1 MRGSRSASIFNM
13 DVTPQYSRLG
23 DAIRGTCQSWCDRE
37 GYSDP
42 FCKDGE
48 WWAFPP
54 EGVMP
59 VRIKSVIDKASC
71 QDVQIGTMTLTLCP
85 DGSIAT

>member
-1 MRGSRSASIFNM
+1 MNVSL
-13 DVTPQYSRLG
+13 PQYSQLG
-23 DAIRGTCQSWCDRE
+23 EAIRGNCQSWCDRE

-59 VRIKSVIDKASC
+59 VRIASVMGRASYRVVKID
-71 QDVQIGTMTLTLCP
+71 VVTLTLFP
-85 DGSIAT
+85 DGSLFRNSCS